1 MTRRPPMKIAPS
13 PSETPEHEAVR
24 ERERSSEAVQAKI
37 REERASS
44 PAPKPKKSPV
54 SKDVKAAQP
63 KVDAP
68 VPAPKPKPK
77 KPKSTPKAA
86 KASATVPAPEQIAAI
101 APGPDTS
108 VPRVEQRISVGVP
121 VSLTTSNA
129 MEKAATKLGTD
140 MDYVKRALLP
150 KARATFLERA
160 GADGLKATS
169 KSMKLLF
176 EQRIDNGVALM
187 PVKLVVDE
195 EIEARVR
202 AFIPDPLNV
211 ISVNRLVAAFV
222 GAEFEV
228 LVAAL

>member
-37 REERASS
+37 REERAST
-44 PAPKPKKSPV
+44 PASKPKKLPAR
-54 SKDVKAAQP
+54 KDVKAAQP
-63 KVDAP
+63 KADTP
-68 VPAPKPKPK
+68 VQDPKPKRQ
-77 KPKSTPKAA
+77 KSTPRAA
-86 KASATVPAPEQIAAI
+86 AASATVPTPVQIAATPPE
-101 APGPDTS
+101 ADTS
-108 VPRVEQRISVGVP
+108 ATRVEQRISVGVP
-121 VSLTTSNA
+121 VSLATSNA
-129 MEKAATKLGTD
+129 MEKAAAKLGTD
-140 MDYVKRALLP
+140 VDYIKRALLP
-150 KARATFLERA
+150 KARTAFLERA
-160 GADGLKATS
+160 SADGLKATS

-195 EIEARVR
+195 EIEAKVR

-222 GAEFEV
+222 GAEFEA
-228 LVAAL
+228 LVSAL

>member
-37 REERASS
+37 REERAST
-44 PAPKPKKSPV
+44 PAPKPKKLPV
-54 SKDVKAAQP
+54 SKDVKTARP

-68 VPAPKPKPK
+68 MPTPKPK
-77 KPKSTPKAA
+77 KPKSTPKPAE
-86 KASATVPAPEQIAAI
+86 ASATVPAPTQITAT
-101 APGPDTS
+101 APEPDTS
-108 VPRVEQRISVGVP
+108 VTRVEQRISVGVP

-129 MEKAATKLGTD
+129 MQKAATKLGTD

-150 KARATFLERA
+150 KARAAFLERA

-195 EIEARVR
+195 EIEAKVR

-222 GAEFEV
+222 GAEFEA

>member
-37 REERASS
+37 REERAST
-44 PAPKPKKSPV
+44 PASKPKKFPAR
-54 SKDVKAAQP
+54 KDVKAAQP
-63 KVDAP
+63 KADTP
-68 VPAPKPKPK
+68 VPDPKPKRQ
-77 KPKSTPKAA
+77 KSTPRAA
-86 KASATVPAPEQIAAI
+86 AASPTVAAPVQIAATPPK
-101 APGPDTS
+101 ADTS
-108 VPRVEQRISVGVP
+108 ATRVEQRISVGVP
-121 VSLTTSNA
+121 VSLATSNA
-129 MEKAATKLGTD
+129 MEKAAAKLGTD
-140 MDYVKRALLP
+140 VDYVKRALLP
-150 KARATFLERA
+150 KARTAFLERA
-160 GADGLKATS
+160 SADGLKATS

-195 EIEARVR
+195 EIEAKVR

-222 GAEFEV
+222 GAEFEA
-228 LVAAL
+228 LVSAL